1 LSATSTDYMLHW
13 RKWPIACSII
23 SDLMFLGSHLQAW
36 ASIRDVRHER
46 DPGNVG
52 EPETVMIK

>member
-1 LSATSTDYMLHW
+1 MIL
-13 RKWPIACSII
+13 C
-23 SDLMFLGSHLQAW
+23 SHLQAW
-36 ASIRDVRHER
+36 RRKKNSKMASVTAVRHER